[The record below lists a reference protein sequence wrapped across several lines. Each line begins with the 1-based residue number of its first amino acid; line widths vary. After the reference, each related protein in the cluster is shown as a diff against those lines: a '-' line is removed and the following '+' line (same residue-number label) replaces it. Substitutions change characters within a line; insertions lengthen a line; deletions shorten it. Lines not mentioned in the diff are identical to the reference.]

1 MKVNEFIMATS
12 KLEKYFEK
20 EYTNEQRQIMYE
32 ELKEMSLEKYQES
45 IKDCIKTCKFLPKL
59 AEILGKTER
68 LSNFEARDYTNFD
81 FNSLLANRDI
91 LV

>member
-1 MKVNEFIMATS
+1 MNKNEFMEGIHILQNNYNQKFSTE
-12 KLEKYFEK
+12 KLKLY
-20 EYTNEQRQIMYE
+20 YE
-32 ELKEMSLEKYQES
+32 NLKEMSQDSY
-45 IKDCIKTCKFLPKL
+45 IKNIKKLIKTNKFMPNV